1 MHWHDRWCLA
11 YALPLTFAFLPCFLW
26 LRSAPGRAF
35 HAKAGSLIARTGL
48 QWLMPLFLAAAL
60 LWLAPASDN
69 TNGYG
74 FIRPWRRL
82 GSYGV
87 PLLYGA
93 FFFAAPQPLPALN
106 R

>member
-60 LWLAPASDN
+60 LWLAAGSAN

-74 FIRPWRRL
+74 FIGAW
-82 GSYGV
+82 GWVGYYGV
-87 PLLYGA
+87 LVLSGGFPFGS
-93 FFFAAPQPLPALN
+93 PECPCAL
-106 R
+106 